1 MVWHSLSEFIAM
13 GGYGVYVWG
22 SFGICAAGLC
32 LEWVLI
38 KQQRKTVIK
47 QLRRMAL
54 ASELEGQHHDT

>member
-1 MVWHSLSEFIAM
+1 MVWNSWSEFFAM

-22 SFGICAAGLC
+22 SFVACAIGLC

-38 KQQRKTVIK
+38 KQQRKNVLK

-54 ASELEGQHHDT
+54 ADELERTAE

>member
-1 MVWHSLSEFIAM
+1 MVWQSWAEFFAM

-22 SFGICAAGLC
+22 SFAACAIGLC

-38 KQQRKTVIK
+38 KQQRKNVLK

-54 ASELEGQHHDT
+54 ADELERTAE

>member
-1 MVWHSLSEFIAM
+1 MVWNSLGDFIAM

-22 SFGICAAGLC
+22 SFWACVIGLC

-38 KQQRKTVIK
+38 KQRRKAVLK

-54 ASELEGQHHDT
+54 ADELERSAE